1 MSDKLS
7 LGQQVDIALIKAN
20 KKQVELVEELKSE
33 GVEINYT
40 VFSTKKKYN
49 AFDEREISA
58 INKVLKSEIK
68 IN

>member
-1 MSDKLS
+1 MADKLS

-20 KKQVELVEELKSE
+20 KKQMELVEELKSE

-40 VFSTKKKYN
+40 LFSTKKKYS

-58 INKVLKSEIK
+58 INKVLNADIK
-68 IN
+68 K